1 MKQTNNALKYLL
13 AQYRA
18 IFKNA
23 YFKGIASAVLL
34 TAGLAAG
41 QAQATDYTTV
51 DQLINA
57 TDDPLEI
64 DGSKATDTDTFIVKV
79 TADDSGKTLNRDLEF
94 TLGSGSAFRVY
105 ASGAA
110 GTSGTNTIDGG
121 MHDITINAANG
132 ATKEFIF
139 GHSGDKGAKLQIKNI
154 GTLTID
160 GVGTGRNTSKVVV
173 DAGTSSGAAGVDI
186 WADVVNITDSIVEIN
201 NNTAASSAKAQ
212 ANNAILRGLTMNIS
226 GEDTV
231 VSVGNASLS
240 GASTANATGNVSAL
254 TKAVLGWRP
263 ELNDNGS
270 VKYSGS
276 NITVSDGAKVVL
288 QSAKMNNSSALG
300 YGADIWG
307 RTLNFDNAEL
317 EVTGWGG
324 QIRMHEST
332 FDNSYVNIKDGASLT
347 LMPRLWDDPNNGG
360 TNFDGKLTLN
370 GGTLVI
376 DGTLSHGHG
385 GTLTISDSTALTA
398 SSTYNS
404 TNDDATTKFKRDNA
418 LVVGLTELAL
428 TASSK
433 VISGAS
439 YDSSTL
445 PTLELSSGKLNE
457 FLNSTNET
465 VYAADG
471 KTEIAD
477 NLGTLALSYGARVNL
492 TDTAQVEMSK
502 FKFSSDSG
510 AGAISLVGAD
520 TYKTAQK
527 VGATD
532 DDQGQLDGD
541 IYITAAD
548 MSIGKSLLNDQTKTG
563 ADSYK
568 VSSNSGSNSSMAM
581 VFAANKLTLGS
592 EKGQLAA
599 DDNGFDSSKVR
610 LGVLRA
616 EAYDELY
623 LIDAVSNTFTLQ
635 DDVTLKRDYYTKD
648 ASGNY
653 TTTLNSVGT
662 IAGDS
667 LTIGG
672 NTTVSSVATS
682 GSLTV
687 AGGAWEN
694 NGNQTLTIASGS
706 LSVTADAAEATALQ
720 GSDNYGTWNYHQNGN
735 PSSLT
740 WHGNFII
747 SGSSATNAN
756 VKVTGAS
763 GADATL
769 DLTDA
774 NVTWGSGAVTIS
786 GNSEDGEHTS
796 AADYFARAGQGILK
810 ITGNE
815 LSDFLDLTGDDT
827 TTQTTLDL
835 QKGGVLLVDGAV
847 TGAIGFDKFT
857 NKSSGLDA
865 GKLNFNSGSST
876 SGGWLVSTGELSLE
890 NNTDTE
896 TALVLG
902 DGAIIAQGI
911 SVTDKAT
918 NKSGVDPV
926 DNIVT
931 VSGGA
936 LFVAERFTSA
946 NNEVVFHNSELSLGA
961 HDMAVYGI
969 DNASNVG
976 TVAVNKLTFSG
987 SSQLNAYTGDWTI
1000 ANNGTLSDIY
1010 FTDSATLNV
1019 GDDAVYRRL
1028 GQTASLTADNVSFDL
1043 ASNDTTNDIF
1053 IDDGSKATFYTIQAD
1068 NADIYVDGGTLTLL
1082 GRTDIDVDLE
1092 TEPDSLTALGRDAN
1106 TQAGISLEK
1115 ADITVDGGNFI
1126 LGDTAANALVKL
1138 SLTTSGDTTTSNVDI
1153 NATLTSANINLTN
1166 GAVLKLDYSSGSAA
1180 TINGGKGLTA
1190 DQARLLKQ
1198 NLVDSLERGSYINV
1212 GQVAL
1217 DMPYDPTT
1225 MTTQWDQV
1233 KDFVQVS
1240 SDVTNDVMPQ
1250 VLLQGVSA
1258 GDQISGHFAAV
1269 QGDTVGMTTISVDGD
1284 LWLHKAWQNADG
1296 NKYFA
1301 FTDSKKPIGLSL
1313 GSYSSLSL
1321 YGEGIV
1327 GTLAGNGTAGDSL
1340 VLFKEGEFQPG
1351 ITTVS
1356 GSITGI
1362 GEIIVDNDVVVT
1374 NDVKVG
1380 AVDISKSL
1388 QAPTVTIDGQNGASL
1403 ITGTLSATQ
1412 SLNIGEGTHD
1422 AAVYVA
1428 DGTVN
1433 TTNLTLTDGSLL
1445 QVGWDAA
1452 DTDDTATTNFNEAA
1466 NYSGRLEVTGALN
1479 LNGGELYVDP
1489 AYNQPTAL
1497 ASINN
1502 LSGTQ
1507 QTDLFADTLDGSVF
1521 VGRNSA
1527 LGIGSDSL
1535 ATLEE
1540 KIARFQHNGSLVENE
1555 VGAVVYLGKAFTL
1568 GSGQS
1573 LVLTNQTLEGFTNY
1587 YNTAA
1592 STNYAQSAI
1601 LGSLNDTV
1609 YLGDNTAIL
1618 VSAPVASRAEAG
1630 SNTTPLISFAG
1641 ATGKVIADGGDIVI
1655 DGDVR
1660 AATYQ
1665 VFESGSSITYVNNT
1679 AYAPVEDA
1687 DAPAYEDNINVTTE
1701 NDFLQGVV
1709 GADGTVT
1716 LGVNPQGRAIM
1727 RGASDP
1733 VYASLVA
1740 YARGYNGAVPTAEEE
1755 AAHQVAADS
1764 GYTQIAG
1771 VSDNRLLY
1779 SYDAQGNR
1787 VYGQYSNYFLQ
1798 ETISTGDGS
1807 AAEAVARLAVFGGAA
1822 QAAITAGASSYEAI
1836 SGRMGMGATGY
1847 NLTVAD
1853 NTQGAALWVTPMY
1866 KSSESDGFAA
1876 EGVDYGVDLNL
1887 YGVALGADYTLA
1899 NGVSFGAMFNVGSGD
1914 VDGKDAGSAVSND
1927 FDYYGFGV
1935 YGGYS
1940 LNNFKVVAD
1949 LTYTVADNDL
1959 EANTSIDKVGA
1970 SLDTSN
1976 LSLGVTAHY
1985 AFDFTGASV
1994 TPHAGLRYSYIDMDD
2009 YEVDGAG
2016 AVASYDGD
2024 SMGIFSIPVGVT
2036 VAKEFVGDN
2045 WSVKPSFDLTLTGN
2059 FGDDE
2064 TDGTVHWAGVENL
2077 STNVSSEVI
2086 DNFTYGATLGVAA
2099 KTGNFSLGL
2108 GVNYTGS
2115 SSTDEYGVKAN
2126 ARFVF

>member
-34 TAGLAAG
+34 TAGLAVASTP
-41 QAQATDYTTV
+41 AQAAWVNGTTTPDGVLTVDDFNSSSISNVAGHNETISSNQTVDLNSGDWTTMNDWHSTSGTAFTGILTVQNGATVSIEGAADRTFGMRGLTVQNGATLNLSNTNKTNTSILGYVGTAENTVTGEYGTFTV
-51 DQLINA
+51 DQKSTVNLTQFGVEFN
-57 TDDPLEI
+57 D
-64 DGSKATDTDTFIVKV
+64 VK
-79 TADDSGKTLNRDLEF
+79 
-94 TLGSGSAFRVY
+94 
-105 ASGAA
+105 
-110 GTSGTNTIDGG
+110 
-121 MHDITINAANG
+121 
-132 ATKEFIF
+132 
-139 GHSGDKGAKLQIKNI
+139 
-154 GTLTID
+154 
-160 GVGTGRNTSKVVV
+160 
-173 DAGTSSGAAGVDI
+173 
-186 WADVVNITDSIVEIN
+186 
-201 NNTAASSAKAQ
+201 
-212 ANNAILRGLTMNIS
+212 
-226 GEDTV
+226 
-231 VSVGNASLS
+231 
-240 GASTANATGNVSAL
+240 
-254 TKAVLGWRP
+254 
-263 ELNDNGS
+263 
-270 VKYSGS
+270 
-276 NITVSDGAKVVL
+276 VSDGSVITLGGLKEKDYDNAVNKAKEDKTTPEARRANYSHIYAVGAGTNGVASVSDSTINLNHESFFAGTTDVQFNGASVVNFAGELVDLDDEAKPADNKDIVYTGDDYASSFIMGSNRVVFEASFDNEGKIIAVPQMNVADGKYGAIYAKAIRLRNADINVGQNGTLILDGLFGGKTADKVGQHSAALIILRDVNANNQGTIVLGNSASGGTTKVAGLTDMQGQLVNYTNLMVKNNNPETDDGKNKGHLIISEDQLLKHYDADNNLLPEGVFAGANVGVIL
-288 QSAKMNNSSALG
+288 QSAKGKGNAILELVGTDADGLDLNKDVSFVSQNDIDKYEATAEGSTAGDSETRFYAGKIFVRNNGTIKGEHLVLHKG
-300 YGADIWG
+300 LDLADI
-307 RTLNFDNAEL
+307 
-317 EVTGWGG
+317 
-324 QIRMHEST
+324 S
-332 FDNSYVNIKDGASLT
+332 
-347 LMPRLWDDPNNGG
+347 
-360 TNFDGKLTLN
+360 KLTLDGRILDLGSADYS
-370 GGTLVI
+370 GGTLSGLGIEAGIAHDDLSLNASGTIFTV
-376 DGTLSHGHG
+376 DKGLTLS
-385 GTLTISDSTALTA
+385 
-398 SSTYNS
+398 
-404 TNDDATTKFKRDNA
+404 
-418 LVVGLTELAL
+418 
-428 TASSK
+428 
-433 VISGAS
+433 
-439 YDSSTL
+439 
-445 PTLELSSGKLNE
+445 
-457 FLNSTNET
+457 
-465 VYAADG
+465 
-471 KTEIAD
+471 
-477 NLGTLALSYGARVNL
+477 
-492 TDTAQVEMSK
+492 
-502 FKFSSDSG
+502 
-510 AGAISLVGAD
+510 
-520 TYKTAQK
+520 
-527 VGATD
+527 
-532 DDQGQLDGD
+532 
-541 IYITAAD
+541 
-548 MSIGKSLLNDQTKTG
+548 
-563 ADSYK
+563 
-568 VSSNSGSNSSMAM
+568 
-581 VFAANKLTLGS
+581 
-592 EKGQLAA
+592 
-599 DDNGFDSSKVR
+599 
-610 LGVLRA
+610 
-616 EAYDELY
+616 
-623 LIDAVSNTFTLQ
+623 
-635 DDVTLKRDYYTKD
+635 RDYYTKD
-648 ASGNY
+648 ASGDY
-653 TTTLNSVGT
+653 TTTPEQVAN
-662 IAGDS
+662 IHGDNIVIGNAKASASGSITVSGGAWQNADRQS
-667 LTIGG
+667 LTI
-672 NTTVSSVATS
+672 T
-682 GSLTV
+682 
-687 AGGAWEN
+687 
-694 NGNQTLTIASGS
+694 SGS
-706 LSVTADAAEATALQ
+706 LSVGAVQAADLDGDGILDTDDQLD
-720 GSDNYGTWNYHQNGN
+720 GNDGLDDGWKYYKNGN
-735 PSSLT
+735 PASLT
-740 WHGNFII
+740 WHGTFDIKGASNTA
-747 SGSSATNAN
+747 SNAN
-756 VKVTGAS
+756 INVTGAT

-774 NVTWGSGAVTIS
+774 NITWGAGTITVS
-786 GNSEDGEHTS
+786 STSTNEDGDHIS
-796 AADYFARAGQGILK
+796 ATDYFARAGHGILK
-810 ITGNE
+810 ITGTE
-815 LSDFLDLTGDDT
+815 LSDFLDLTGYDDDKT
-827 TTQTTLDL
+827 ATLLDL

-847 TGAIGFDKFT
+847 TGDIDFSKIT
-857 NKSSGLDA
+857 SSTA
-865 GKLNFNSGSST
+865 GTAGNINFNSDTGK
-876 SGGWLVSTGELSLE
+876 SGGWLVSTGELSLVNKGE
-890 NNTDTE
+890 DAATLN
-896 TALVLG
+896 LG
-902 DGAIIAQGI
+902 EGAIVAQGL

-918 NKSGVDPV
+918 NKTGTDAA
-926 DNIVT
+926 DNVVT
-931 VSGGA
+931 VSGGT

-946 NNEVVFHNSELSLGA
+946 NKEVVFNGGSLLLDA
-961 HDMAVYGI
+961 HGMAEFGV

-987 SSQLNAYTGDWTI
+987 SADSSLEVYTGDWTLS
-1000 ANNGTLSDIY
+1000 NNSTLSDIN
-1010 FTDSATLNV
+1010 FTDGAKLQV
-1019 GDDAVYRRL
+1019 GSWDDYLRL
-1028 GQTASLTADNVSFDL
+1028 GHTASLTADNISMVITADPD
-1043 ASNDTTNDIF
+1043 NVPDIN
-1053 IDDGSKATFYTIQAD
+1053 IEEGSKATFNTIQAE
-1068 NADIYVDGGTLTLL
+1068 NADINVDGTLTLL

-1092 TEPDSLTALGRDAN
+1092 TEPETLADLGKDAN
-1106 TQAGISLEK
+1106 TQAGISLNN
-1115 ADITVDGGNFI
+1115 ANITVDGGNLVF
-1126 LGDTAANALVKL
+1126 GDTAANALVKL
-1138 SLTTSGDTTTSNVDI
+1138 SLTTSGDTTTSAVDI
-1153 NATLTSANINLTN
+1153 NETLTSANINLTN
-1166 GAVLKLDYSSGSAA
+1166 GAVLKLDYTSGSAA

-1190 DQARLLKQ
+1190 EQARLLKQ
-1198 NLVDSLERGSYINV
+1198 NLVDRLDRGSYINV

-1217 DMPYDPTT
+1217 NMPYDPNT

-1240 SDVTNDVMPQ
+1240 SDVTNEVMPQ

-1452 DTDDTATTNFNEAA
+1452 DTDDVDTTDFNEAA
-1466 NYSGRLEVTGALN
+1466 NYSGRLEVTGALK
-1479 LNGGELYVDP
+1479 LNSGELYVDP

-1507 QTDLFADTLDGSVF
+1507 QTDLFADTLDGSIF

-1568 GSGQS
+1568 GSGES

-1618 VSAPVASRAEAG
+1618 VSAPVASRAEVG
-1630 SNTTPLISFAG
+1630 GTPLISFAG

-1687 DAPAYEDNINVTTE
+1687 EAPAYEDNINVTTE

-1740 YARGYNGAVPTAEEE
+1740 YARGYNGSVPTDEEV
-1755 AAHQVAADS
+1755 AAHQVAAES

-1771 VSDNRLLY
+1771 VSDDRLLY

-1798 ETISTGDGS
+1798 ETISTGDGT

-1822 QAAITAGASSYEAI
+1822 QAAITAGSSSYEAI

-1866 KSSESDGFAA
+1866 KSSESDGFDA

-1935 YGGYS
+1935 YGGFS
-1940 LNNFKVVAD
+1940 ANNFKVVAD

-1959 EANTSIDKVGA
+1959 EANTSIDTVGA
-1970 SLDTSN
+1970 SIDTSN
-1976 LSLGVTAHY
+1976 LSLGVTAQY

-2009 YEVDGAG
+2009 YDVDGEG
-2016 AVASYDGD
+2016 TVASYDGD

-2036 VAKEFVGDN
+2036 VAKEFVGGN

>member
-41 QAQATDYTTV
+41 QAQAVSYTSV
-51 DQLINA
+51 DQIINA

-121 MHDITINAANG
+121 MHDITINAAND

-240 GASTANATGNVSAL
+240 GASAANATGTVSAT
-254 TKAVLGWRP
+254 TKAVLGWYP
-263 ELNDNGS
+263 ELNDNGA
-270 VKYSGS
+270 VKYAGS
-276 NITVSDGAKVVL
+276 NITVSDGAKIVL
-288 QSAKMNNSSALG
+288 QSAKLQSASGALG
-300 YGADIWG
+300 YGAQIMG
-307 RTLNFDNAEL
+307 RTLNLDNAEL
-317 EVTGWGG
+317 EVKGWGG
-324 QIRMHEST
+324 QILVHEST
-332 FDNSYVNIKDGASLT
+332 FDNSYVDIQDNSTLSL
-347 LMPRLWDDPNNGG
+347 LPRLWHASGNTNYDGTMAINGG
-360 TNFDGKLTLN
+360 TVVIN
-370 GGTLVI
+370 GTL
-376 DGTLSHGHG
+376 THGFG
-385 GTLTISDSTALTA
+385 GTLTISDETALTA

-404 TNDDATTKFKRDNA
+404 ANDDANVKYKRDNA
-418 LVVGLTELAL
+418 LVVGITEYAF
-428 TASSK
+428 TTTTNSN
-433 VISGAS
+433 VISGGTFS
-439 YDSSTL
+439 GSSL
-445 PTLELSSGKLNE
+445 PTLEISSGKLNE

-477 NLGTLALSYGARVNL
+477 NLGTLALSYGARVNFS
-492 TDTAQVEMSK
+492 DTTQVEMSK

-527 VGATD
+527 VGATT

-541 IYITAAD
+541 IYLFADD

-563 ADSYK
+563 DDSYK
-568 VSSNSGSNSSMAM
+568 VSSSSGSNASVAM

-599 DDNGFDSSKVR
+599 DDKGFDSSKVR

-648 ASGNY
+648 TSGNY
-653 TTTLNSVGT
+653 TTTLNSIGT

-672 NTTVSSVATS
+672 NTTVSPVATS

-796 AADYFARAGQGILK
+796 ATDYFARAGQGILK

-815 LSDFLDLTGDDT
+815 LSDFLDLTGDT
-827 TTQTTLDL
+827 ITTQTKLTLE
-835 QKGGVLLVDGAV
+835 KGGVLLVDGAV
-847 TGAIGFDKFT
+847 TGAIGFDKIT
-857 NKSSGLDA
+857 NVSGSNATA
-865 GKLNFNSGSST
+865 GKINFAADSGKT
-876 SGGWLVSTGELSLE
+876 GGWLVSTGELSLE

-961 HDMAVYGI
+961 HGMAVYGI

-987 SSQLNAYTGDWTI
+987 GAESSLEVYTGDWTV

-1010 FTDSATLNV
+1010 FTDGANLQV
-1019 GDDAVYRRL
+1019 GSWDDYKRL
-1028 GQTASLTADNVSFDL
+1028 GHAASLTADNLSMVTD
-1043 ASNDTTNDIF
+1043 ANTAPDIN
-1053 IDDGSKATFYTIQAD
+1053 IEEGAKATFNTIQAE
-1068 NADIYVDGGTLTLL
+1068 NADIIVDGTLTIN

-1092 TEPDSLTALGRDAN
+1092 TEPETLADLGKDAN
-1106 TQAGISLEK
+1106 TQAGIALNN
-1115 ADITVDGGNFI
+1115 ADINVDGGNLVF
-1126 LGDTAANALVKL
+1126 GDTAATALVKL
-1138 SLTTSGDTTTSNVDI
+1138 SLTTSGDTTTSAVDI
-1153 NATLTSANINLTN
+1153 NETLTSANINLTN

-1340 VLFKEGEFQPG
+1340 VLFNEGEFQPG

-1428 DGTVN
+1428 DGVVN

-1452 DTDDTATTNFNEAA
+1452 DTDDVDTTDFNEAA
-1466 NYSGRLEVTGALN
+1466 NYSGRLEVTGVLK

-1592 STNYAQSAI
+1592 STNYTQSAI

-1866 KSSESDGFAA
+1866 KSSD
-1876 EGVDYGVDLNL
+1876 DLNL

-1976 LSLGVTAHY
+1976 LSFGVTAQY
-1985 AFDFTGASV
+1985 AFDFTAATV

-2077 STNVSSEVI
+2077 STNVNSEVI